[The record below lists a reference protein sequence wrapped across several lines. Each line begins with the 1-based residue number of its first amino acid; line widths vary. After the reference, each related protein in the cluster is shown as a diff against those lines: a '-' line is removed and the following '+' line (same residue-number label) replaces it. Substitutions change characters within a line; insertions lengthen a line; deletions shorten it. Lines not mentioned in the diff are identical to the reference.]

1 MSEPEQIAPE
11 APPPEASPTVTDRPE
26 PADHAPE
33 PADHAV
39 DREISR
45 KTRRSLLVG
54 GLATLAGLGGW
65 EWLRSRR
72 SDDGIPW
79 PLRVALETN
88 EELSRDYFRDTR
100 LVRTFAAS
108 DVEEPR
114 QNGDIGLDEDVD
126 PNWKLTVDGA
136 SASDRSLT
144 LTLDEIKALPKVE
157 MITQL
162 NCIEGWS
169 RILKWGGVRFRDFA
183 AKYAPGKMDP
193 DSYVALETPGREY
206 YVGLDMASALHP
218 QTLLCYEM
226 NGEPLPDEHG
236 APLRLVIPV
245 KYGIKNLKRIGKIA
259 FGKTRPRDFWAERGY
274 DWYAGF

>member
-1 MSEPEQIAPE
+1 MSEPEQIASETRSE
-11 APPPEASPTVTDRPE
+11 APTPVPENEPPP
-26 PADHAPE
+26 APE
-33 PADHAV
+33 EDDTV

-72 SDDGIPW
+72 PDDGVPW
-79 PLRVALETN
+79 PLRLGLSAN
-88 EELSRDYFRDTR
+88 EALSRDYFRDTR
-100 LVRTFAAS
+100 LARTFDPS

-114 QNGDIGLDEDVD
+114 QNGDIGLDDDVD
-126 PNWKLTVDGA
+126 PNWKLTVDTG
-136 SASDRSLT
+136 SALSQPLSLT
-144 LTLDEIKALPKVE
+144 LGEIKALPKVE

-169 RILKWGGVRFRDFA
+169 RVLKWGGVRFRDFA
-183 AKYAPGKMDP
+183 SKYVTSALDP
-193 DSYVALETPGREY
+193 NGYVALETPGRAY

-226 NGEPLPDEHG
+226 NGEPLCRTRYG
-236 APLRLVIPV
+236 FRAP
-245 KYGIKNLKRIGKIA
+245 
-259 FGKTRPRDFWAERGY
+259 
-274 DWYAGF
+274 

>member
-11 APPPEASPTVTDRPE
+11 APPPEALPQEASSPADTDRPE

-33 PADHAV
+33 P
-39 DREISR
+39 RPCRRSRNIR

-100 LVRTFAAS
+100 LARTFAPS

-136 SASDRSLT
+136 SASDQSLT
-144 LTLDEIKALPKVE
+144 LSLDEIKALPKVE

-183 AKYAPGKMDP
+183 GKYAP
-193 DSYVALETPGREY
+193 R
-206 YVGLDMASALHP
+206 
-218 QTLLCYEM
+218 Q
-226 NGEPLPDEHG
+226 NGP
-236 APLRLVIPV
+236 
-245 KYGIKNLKRIGKIA
+245 
-259 FGKTRPRDFWAERGY
+259 
-274 DWYAGF
+274 